1 MKCHIHRNICCCKEG
16 ENQMALWIAI
26 GVAIVCAGV
35 AIYYGTKR
43 KK

>member
-1 MKCHIHRNICCCKEG
+1 MIECKG
-16 ENQMALWIAI
+16 QIDIWKGDKNRMALWIAI
-26 GVAIVCAGV
+26 GVAIACAGV